1 MSWKTNLASIALA
14 SAAAVVVAQAPPAG
28 STSTTK
34 TTQTTTQNP
43 DGTSTTSTR
52 TVTVT
57 GEVMQ
62 YEPGHTIVIREPNK
76 EPVTYTLDSGL
87 TVPSDIQVGRRVMIY
102 TEPADGSVRVARI
115 TTVTAPMP
123 ETDSNPQAMSSS
135 QTTSSPQATTSSS
148 QTTSS
153 PQATTSR
160 SQQSKTTTTTSASG
174 TDSGAPPQ
182 TMQTTTTR
190 ATSISGTVQAYEPGQ
205 SITVVGPNS
214 KTTTY
219 TITTDSQLPKDVAV
233 GKQVTVQTTVVSGK
247 PVVRSVQYKTTTKT
261 VHTKTVSPQ

>member
-43 DGTSTTSTR
+43 DGTSTSTR

-135 QTTSSPQATTSSS
+135 QTTSSPQATTS
-148 QTTSS
+148 
-153 PQATTSR
+153 R
-160 SQQSKTTTTTSASG
+160 SQRSKTTTTTSASG

>member
-52 TVTVT
+52 SVTVT

-62 YEPGHTIVIREPNK
+62 YEPGRTIVIREPNK
-76 EPVTYTLDSGL
+76 EAVTYTLDPSL

-115 TTVTAPMP
+115 TTVTTPATASDTNPQAM
-123 ETDSNPQAMSSS
+123 SSSQNPQAMSSS
-135 QTTSSPQATTSSS
+135 QTSSSPQGTTQGSTS
-148 QTTSS
+148 Q
-153 PQATTSR
+153 
-160 SQQSKTTTTTSASG
+160 SQTTTTTSSSG
-174 TDSGAPPQ
+174 TDSSAPAQ
-182 TMQTTTTR
+182 TMQTTTTTR
-190 ATSISGTVQAYEPGQ
+190 ATTVSGTVQAYEPGQ
-205 SITVVGPNS
+205 SITVVGPDS

-233 GKQVTVQTTVVSGK
+233 GKKVTVQTTVVSGK

>member
-52 TVTVT
+52 SVTVT

-62 YEPGHTIVIREPNK
+62 YEPGRTIVIREPNK
-76 EPVTYTLDSGL
+76 EAVTYTLDPSL

-102 TEPADGSVRVARI
+102 TEPADGSVRIARI
-115 TTVTAPMP
+115 TTVTTPATA
-123 ETDSNPQAMSSS
+123 TDANPQAMSSS
-135 QTTSSPQATTSSS
+135 GTSSSPQATTSQS
-148 QTTSS
+148 QTT
-153 PQATTSR
+153 TS
-160 SQQSKTTTTTSASG
+160 TSASAT
-174 TDSGAPPQ
+174 TDSSAPAQ
-182 TMQTTTTR
+182 TMQTTTTTR
-190 ATSISGTVQAYEPGQ
+190 ATSVSGTVQAYQPGQ
-205 SITVVGPNS
+205 SITVVGPDS

-219 TITTDSQLPKDVAV
+219 TITTDSQLPKDVAI
-233 GKQVTVQTTVVSGK
+233 GKKVTVQTTVVSGK

-261 VHTKTVSPQ
+261 VHTKSVSPQ

>member
-28 STSTTK
+28 STSTTR

-52 TVTVT
+52 SVTVT
-57 GEVMQ
+57 GEVVQ
-62 YEPGHTIVIREPNK
+62 YEPGRTIVIREPNK
-76 EPVTYTLDSGL
+76 EPVTYTLDSSL
-87 TVPSDIQVGRRVMIY
+87 TVPSDIQIGRRVMIY

-115 TTVTAPMP
+115 TTVTAPAMP
-123 ETDSNPQAMSSS
+123 ATDANPQAMPSS
-135 QTTSSPQATTSSS
+135 QTSSP
-148 QTTSS
+148 
-153 PQATTSR
+153 PQANTSE
-160 SQQSKTTTTTSASG
+160 SQKTTTTSASG
-174 TDSGAPPQ
+174 TDSGAPAQ
-182 TMQTTTTR
+182 TMQTTTTTR

-233 GKQVTVQTTVVSGK
+233 GKKVTVQTTVVSGK

-261 VHTKTVSPQ
+261 VHTKSVSPR